1 MHTVV
6 HMIEW
11 IMCILVHMI
20 APRRV
25 LVSHVTSANEEFWRQ
40 FRSAADGL
48 GVSYSKALELGA
60 RLWLERST
68 SPVSYGTGAPL
79 FVDPAPVPYET
90 GD

>member
-1 MHTVV
+1 
-6 HMIEW
+6 
-11 IMCILVHMI
+11 MCILVHMS

-68 SPVSYGTGAPL
+68 SPWIGAGPSPVSYGTGALL

-90 GD
+90 GG